1 MQPWFI
7 FFVLAVPPLSPPF
20 SSNQRWKARVPIIV
34 GTEESCFSYV
44 DPRQS
49 EVLRKLNQT
58 QGLDLVRCW
67 PCGSGSFL
75 VWRDHWGWLLGAWL
89 FRFLTLL
96 LYLLKTALSIPSTLF
111 LHPLRLVLWVSHQ
124 LSCPVTELWSQDMR
138 EELSCPQVSL
148 SSLACSKD
156 STKPE
161 ASDTRRHKLALSDY
175 LPWNRPWVH
184 FLWLVVWKIGEK
196 NYI

>member
-7 FFVLAVPPLSPPF
+7 FFVLAVLPLSPPF
-20 SSNQRWKARVPIIV
+20 SSNQHWKARVPIILL
-34 GTEESCFSYV
+34 GQRNHASLMCTQDNQKCWGSWT
-44 DPRQS
+44 RHRAW
-49 EVLRKLNQT
+49 VLY
-58 QGLDLVRCW
+58 GAD

-96 LYLLKTALSIPSTLF
+96 LYLLKTALSIPSALF

-161 ASDTRRHKLALSDY
+161 ASDTRIHKLTLITSLETGLGFISSD
-175 LPWNRPWVH
+175 L
-184 FLWLVVWKIGEK
+184 
-196 NYI
+196 